1 VLRVPGLRAA
11 SFAVPLVVILL
22 VACSSGEDTS
32 GTSRRSNTTTST
44 APVKIAVGD
53 VHIESAGPDVKLDA
67 ATQAAVLDATAEYVD
82 AAIVGPLRDGKLG
95 AGYPALFDGNVQAP
109 ATTNDREALTDL
121 SVGKAT
127 DGYEATVTPVRIDGV
142 ADQVG
147 KLLFVASTFQVNVQ
161 TTTGD
166 GPVTISR
173 AAELTFSPAS
183 GAWKVT
189 GYRTLTARTPGT
201 GPTTSTTAE
210 AGAPTTKAAS

>member
-1 VLRVPGLRAA
+1 VLRVPRLRAT
-11 SFAVPLVVILL
+11 SLAVPLAVILL

-32 GTSRRSNTTTST
+32 GDSRRSSTTTSA
-44 APVKIAVGD
+44 APVKVTVGE

-67 ATQAAVLDATAEYVD
+67 ATQTAVLDATTKYVD

-109 ATTNDREALTDL
+109 ATTSDREALTDL

-147 KLLFVASTFQVNVQ
+147 KLLFVASTLQVKVE
-161 TTTGD
+161 TTTAG
-166 GPVTISR
+166 GPLTISR
-173 AAELTFSPAS
+173 SAEFTFSPAS
-183 GAWKVT
+183 GSWKVT
-189 GYRTLTARTPGT
+189 GYRTLTARTPAT
-201 GPTTSTTAE
+201 GPTTTTTAE
-210 AGAPTTKAAS
+210 AGAPATKGGS